1 MGLWRRLTP
10 LVLASLLFA
19 SPVAV
24 PHAET
29 LDGGWTRFEVAAA
42 GRPLAA
48 AMSSKA
54 ASGPILT
61 IVIEGDGRAHDRRGR
76 ATPDPTPDKAVG
88 LDLAKAWPAPAAWL
102 GRPCQYV
109 QDAACTPAHWTTH
122 RFSDEAVAMTDAAIA
137 DLKARTGAEQIVLV
151 GWSGGGV
158 MAALVAARRADVAG
172 LITLAAPLDVAAWT
186 RSRGLSPLQG
196 LDPAD
201 LGPIAAPQLHVT
213 GAFDQ
218 LVRPAVVG
226 DTARRL
232 AGPNGRVE
240 IWPERHDCC
249 WVARVEDIAA
259 GLTLGP

>member
-1 MGLWRRLTP
+1 
-10 LVLASLLFA
+10 
-19 SPVAV
+19 
-24 PHAET
+24 
-29 LDGGWTRFEVAAA
+29 
-42 GRPLAA
+42 
-48 AMSSKA
+48 
-54 ASGPILT
+54 
-61 IVIEGDGRAHDRRGR
+61 
-76 ATPDPTPDKAVG
+76 
-88 LDLAKAWPAPAAWL
+88 
-102 GRPCQYV
+102 
-109 QDAACTPAHWTTH
+109 
-122 RFSDEAVAMTDAAIA
+122 MTDAAIA

-240 IWPERHDCC
+240 IWPERHEYC

>member
-10 LVLASLLFA
+10 LVLAPLLAA
-19 SPVAV
+19 SPAAARC
-24 PHAET
+24 AET
-29 LDGGWTRFEVAAA
+29 LDGGWARFEVAAA

-48 AMSSKA
+48 ALSPTALSA
-54 ASGPILT
+54 PILT
-61 IVIEGDGRAHDRRGR
+61 IVIEGDGRAHDRQGR
-76 ATPDPTPDKAVG
+76 ASPDPTPDKAVG

-109 QDAACTPAHWTTH
+109 QDAACTSAAWTTH
-122 RFSDEAVAMTDAAIA
+122 RFSNEAVAMTDVAIN
-137 DLKARTGAEQIVLV
+137 DLKALAGAEQIVLV

-158 MAALVAARRADVAG
+158 MATLVTARRADVAG

-196 LDPAD
+196 LDPAN
-201 LGPIAAPQLHVT
+201 LGPIAAPQLHLL

-232 AGPNGRVE
+232 AGSKGRVVT
-240 IWPERHDCC
+240 WRERHDCC